1 MDARIQYIAIYLLS
15 DLEAAAEEDAE
26 EARHAAEHHAEAEPD
41 VGVAGHP
48 RHHSLGA
55 GQWVDS
61 R

>member
-1 MDARIQYIAIYLLS
+1 MSAS

-41 VGVAGHP
+41 VWVAGHP
-48 RHHSLGA
+48 RNHALGA

-61 R
+61 RYIARYIDM